1 MDFSKL
7 SQNEKLALYGAIAVF
22 LGGVISNWGGLF
34 WLAVL
39 AAVTVGALL
48 FLPGLALGSKGTVLA
63 TLGIVALGAGVIELL
78 RFLEYFFRTLTDF
91 QTIAFIVALVGAAI
105 MAYAGWMELQ
115 KEGGKWQ
122 FGSATAP
129 AAPPAAPPAEPAAP
143 AAEPP
148 AVESTAAEPEMRS
161 DTVAD
166 DAREDERPIG

>member
-39 AAVTVGALL
+39 AAVTVAAVL
-48 FLPGLALGSKGTVLA
+48 FLPGLALGSKGTLLA
-63 TLGIVALGAGVIELL
+63 TLGIVALGAGLIELL

-91 QTIAFIVALVGAAI
+91 QTIAFIVALVGAAV

-115 KEGGKWQ
+115 REGGKWQ

-129 AAPPAAPPAEPAAP
+129 TAPPAEPPAP
-143 AAEPP
+143 AVEPP
-148 AVESTAAEPEMRS
+148 AVEPAAAEPEMRS
-161 DTVAD
+161 DTMAD